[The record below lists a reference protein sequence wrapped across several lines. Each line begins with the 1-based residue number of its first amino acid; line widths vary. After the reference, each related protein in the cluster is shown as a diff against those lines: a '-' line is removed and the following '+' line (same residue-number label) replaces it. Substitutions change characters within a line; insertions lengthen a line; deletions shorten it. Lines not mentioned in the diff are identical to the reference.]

1 MRGGVGG
8 GDDRV
13 LVDVAHQRDLA
24 LEAVADRAVGA
35 GHDRVGLDADRAQRG
50 HRVLGRLGLEL
61 AARADVGQQ
70 RDVQEEA
77 AVAADLVPDLADGL
91 EEGQAL
97 DVAHGAADLGDDDVD
112 LGAGHG
118 EDAGLD
124 LVGDVR
130 DDLHGVAQVLAPPL
144 LGDHARVDLAGGD
157 VRLAVQPDVEEPLV
171 VADVQVGLG
180 AVVGDEDLTVLE
192 RVHRARVD
200 VEVRVEL
207 LHLDAQAAHLE
218 QTSQAG
224 RGQALAET

>member
-1 MRGGVGG
+1 M
-8 GDDRV
+8 
-13 LVDVAHQRDLA
+13 
-24 LEAVADRAVGA
+24 
-35 GHDRVGLDADRAQRG
+35 
-50 HRVLGRLGLEL
+50 
-61 AARADVGQQ
+61 
-70 RDVQEEA
+70 QEEA
-77 AVAADLVPDLADGL
+77 AVPADLVPDLADRL

-97 DVAHGAADLGDDDVD
+97 DVADRAADLGDHDVH
-112 LGAGHG
+112 LGTADG

-130 DDLHGVAQVLAPPL
+130 DDLHGVAEVLASPL

-200 VEVRVEL
+200 VEVRVQL
-207 LHLDAQAAHLE
+207 LHVHAQAAHLE
-218 QTSQAG
+218 QAAQAAG
-224 RGQALAET
+224 GQALAQTEATPPVTKRCLVLTCLWCSQFGLSRCSGQEALPCGAWEVNGQQPQVHGPPE